1 MQRHTACV
9 PRPDWA
15 ARIAGGIVM
24 IAGVALTAT
33 MLGALIGI
41 PLLLGGVGMIA
52 APPTLRGTPCA
63 P

>member
-1 MQRHTACV
+1 
-9 PRPDWA
+9 
-15 ARIAGGIVM
+15 M